1 MSATYNFS
9 IEGRPDYSLLRVQLN
24 GGQSIRVE
32 ASAMATMDVNLE
44 MKTKMKGGLGR
55 LLGGESIFINEF
67 TAKGGNGEITI
78 APNTPGDMEHIQ
90 LNNQTLFLQSSAF
103 VASGMDVTVDSK
115 WQGFKGFFSGEGL
128 FLLKC
133 SGMGD
138 LWFNSYGG
146 IIPIDVTDSLV
157 VDTGHIV
164 AFTEGLS
171 YRVTTLGGYK
181 SFFFSG
187 EGLVC
192 KFEGQGR
199 VWIQTRKVFPLV
211 GFLDAFRPQKS

>member
-1 MSATYNFS
+1 
-9 IEGRPDYSLLRVQLN
+9 
-24 GGQSIRVE
+24 
-32 ASAMATMDVNLE
+32 
-44 MKTKMKGGLGR
+44 
-55 LLGGESIFINEF
+55 
-67 TAKGGNGEITI
+67 
-78 APNTPGDMEHIQ
+78 
-90 LNNQTLFLQSSAF
+90 
-103 VASGMDVTVDSK
+103 GMDVTVDSK